1 LQARFNEL
9 DARMK
14 LSQVRTS
21 VIAAASKLRHQS
33 NLSACQSAL
42 KTNSISLKASEIAQ
56 KVVSKELAD
65 ALNTEFKLLGA
76 GSLQVVLARRT
87 DKGKTLHKLKLQLPQ
102 SRSPADIL
110 SEGEQRA
117 IAIGSFLAEVNL
129 IGGKGGVIFDDPV
142 SSLDH
147 HRREAVASRL
157 VAEGKRRQVIIFT
170 HDIYFLHL
178 LVDEA
183 ESQGILLVAQSL
195 TRTPDGYGVA
205 DPELPFEG
213 RKTTARVVALRD
225 QHAKIV
231 ILHIAGDMKEF
242 RRLTI
247 EAYSDL
253 RKAWERA
260 IEEVLFSKVV
270 LRFRKSI
277 DTLRLGAVSV
287 DEGDYDEI
295 DRGMTKCSKYVHDKA
310 MEGGAAIPEPGAL
323 LADINAL
330 DQWRGKVDAR
340 GKALEKKR
348 KTAAAAAGSA
358 P

>member
-1 LQARFNEL
+1 
-9 DARMK
+9 M
-14 LSQVRTS
+14 
-21 VIAAASKLRHQS
+21 
-33 NLSACQSAL
+33 
-42 KTNSISLKASEIAQ
+42 
-56 KVVSKELAD
+56 VSKELAD

-76 GSLQVVLARRT
+76 GSLQVVLASRT

-147 HRREAVASRL
+147 HRRESVASRL
-157 VAEGKRRQVIIFT
+157 VAEGKHRQVIIFT

-183 ESQGILLVAQSL
+183 ESQGISLVAQSL

-205 DPELPFEG
+205 DPDLPFEG
-213 RKTTARVVALRD
+213 RKTTARIGALRE
-225 QHAKIV
+225 QYAKIKK
-231 ILHIAGDMKEF
+231 LHTAGDMKEF

-295 DRGMTKCSKYVHDKA
+295 EKGMTKCSKYMHDKA
-310 MEGGAAIPEPGAL
+310 MEGGAAVPEPAVL
-323 LADINAL
+323 LADIDAL

-340 GKALEKKR
+340 SKALEKKR
-348 KTAAAAAGSA
+348 KAATAGTA
-358 P
+358 